1 MPFFERAIVL
11 VHLKKNSIRK
21 YRKHTNTHLFGVA
34 SIIPITTM
42 TKLYILCTL
51 FLLKAELTPD
61 LKVDPLTCYPMKL
74 KDFKES
80 SQTK

>member
-1 MPFFERAIVL
+1 
-11 VHLKKNSIRK
+11 
-21 YRKHTNTHLFGVA
+21 
-34 SIIPITTM
+34 M

-51 FLLKAELTPD
+51 FLLKTELTPD